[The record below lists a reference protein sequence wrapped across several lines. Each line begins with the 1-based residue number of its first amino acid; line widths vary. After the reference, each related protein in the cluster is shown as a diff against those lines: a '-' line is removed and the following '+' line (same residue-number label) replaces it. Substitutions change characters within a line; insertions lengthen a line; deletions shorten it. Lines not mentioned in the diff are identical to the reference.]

1 MSAKHDDF
9 IINNKKGILM
19 KTTKE
24 ETEELKDAIGYLQ
37 HISNLGSDTRYCVDV
52 LIKQIAKLRE
62 ALAKVEGG
70 EG

>member
-1 MSAKHDDF
+1 
-9 IINNKKGILM
+9 M